1 MLDTKIDGPDQH
13 QRGFNSTT
21 ARGVLNGA
29 PPPGKASTTATKQ
42 PWIWGQ
48 IQLSLFLLTVSGAL
62 TIAITASLYLLAAL
76 NLPDISSM
84 ADYQPHASSL
94 IFDKDGESIGWAFT
108 ENRQLADLAEMP
120 KLLINAFVAAE
131 DARFFQHQGV
141 DAWSIVRAIVHNIRD
156 GGRGQGASTI
166 TQQVARSLLLSPEK
180 TYTRKI
186 KEAILAY
193 RIDKF
198 LSKNDILHIYLNQIY
213 LGEGAYGVV
222 AAAHTYFGK
231 PIKDI
236 SLAEMSILAGLPQAP
251 SRYSPFKHFEKAK
264 TRQAYVLN
272 RMAEDG
278 YITPTAARKAYVD
291 PLLWAAQAGPPV
303 AADYFVQQVK
313 NYVNDTYGK
322 DLLNEGGLKIY
333 TTLDLNLQKN
343 AANAIQQGIA
353 QWKIR
358 QPNGGQPP
366 QSALVCIEAG
376 SGRVLTLVG
385 GAEFKASQFN
395 RATQAKR
402 QPGSSFKPI
411 IYATALG
418 KGFTPNSI
426 IEDSPIEFKSGN
438 GIWKPK
444 NYNGRFEG
452 PTTLRNALIHSNNI
466 VTIKLLQSI
475 GTTPTIKLAHD
486 MGIASELTPNLS
498 LALGSSVV
506 SLIELTAAY
515 SVFADSGQYRAPS
528 LIEKIVARNGK
539 VLEQLSSKPRKVLD
553 ERVAYQITYL
563 LKGVIE
569 EGTGKKAKG
578 IPFSAGKTGT
588 TDQNIDAWFI
598 GYTPRLVTGVWVGYD
613 KLQTLGK
620 KETGG
625 QAAAPT
631 WLTFM
636 TGATDYKATNDFK
649 VPEGI
654 TFVPIASGAGE
665 REDKKP
671 DNALQE
677 PLTQE
682 NLSTWKN
689 STSPSPREKG
699 SVQTLEDSE
708 QAPETDVIEQQPQ

>member
-1 MLDTKIDGPDQH
+1 MLDTQIAPSPPQ
-13 QRGFNSTT
+13 
-21 ARGVLNGA
+21 NGQTNTKVS
-29 PPPGKASTTATKQ
+29 PPR
-42 PWIWGQ
+42 PWVWGQ
-48 IQLSLFLLTVSGAL
+48 IQLSLFLLAISGIL

-76 NLPDISSM
+76 NLPDVSSM
-84 ADYQPHASSL
+84 ADYQPHATTL
-94 IFDKDGESIGWAFT
+94 IFDKDGETIGWAFT
-108 ENRQLADLAEMP
+108 ENRHLAALDEMP
-120 KLLINAFVAAE
+120 KLLINAFVSAE

-141 DAWSIVRAIVHNIRD
+141 DAWSIIRAIVHNIKD

-213 LGEGAYGVV
+213 LGEGAYGVT
-222 AAAHTYFGK
+222 AAARTYFGK
-231 PIKDI
+231 PVKDLT
-236 SLAEMSILAGLPQAP
+236 LAEMSILAGLPQAP

-264 TRQAYVLN
+264 VRQAYVLN

-278 YITPTAARKAYVD
+278 FITPTAARKAYAS
-291 PLLWAAQAGPPV
+291 PLLWATQSGPPT
-303 AADYFVQQVK
+303 AAEYFTQQVK
-313 NYVNDTYGK
+313 NYVNDTYGS
-322 DLLNEGGLKIY
+322 DLLNKGGLKIH
-333 TTLDLNLQKN
+333 TTLDLNLQKD
-343 AANAIQQGIA
+343 AANAIQQGIS

-376 SGRVLTLVG
+376 SGRVLALVG

-395 RATQAKR
+395 RATQARR

-438 GIWKPK
+438 GIWRPK
-444 NYNGRFEG
+444 NYNGKFAG
-452 PTTLRNALIHSNNI
+452 PTTLRNALVHSNNI
-466 VTIKLLQSI
+466 VTIKLLQAI
-475 GTTPTIKLAHD
+475 GTTPTIKMAHD
-486 MGIASELTPNLS
+486 MGIASPLTPNLS

-506 SLIELTAAY
+506 SLMELTAAY
-515 SVFADSGQYRAPS
+515 SVFADSGQYRAPT
-528 LIEKIVARNGK
+528 LVEKIIDRNGK
-539 VLEQLSSKPRKVLD
+539 IIEQFTSKPVQALD
-553 ERVAYQITYL
+553 PRVAYQITYL

-598 GYTPRLVTGVWVGYD
+598 GYTPRLVTGVWMGYD
-613 KLQTLGK
+613 KLQPLGK

-636 TGATDYKATNDFK
+636 TGASDYLAANDFA

-654 TFVPIASGAGE
+654 TFIPIADENSSLE
-665 REDKKP
+665 YKET

-677 PLTQE
+677 AFTQE
-682 NLSTWKN
+682 NLSAWKERQQSKAN
-689 STSPSPREKG
+689 ETDPFP
-699 SVQTLEDSE
+699 EDSE
-708 QAPETDVIEQQPQ
+708 QSPDSNGEQQ

>member
-1 MLDTKIDGPDQH
+1 MLDIKIDAPEPYRQATDD
-13 QRGFNSTT
+13 
-21 ARGVLNGA
+21 A
-29 PPPGKASTTATKQ
+29 PPPDPPQVTSAKQ

-48 IQLSLFLLTVSGAL
+48 IQVSLFLLAISGLLSVSI
-62 TIAITASLYLLAAL
+62 IACLYLLAAL

-94 IFDKDGESIGWAFT
+94 IFDKDGETIGWAFS
-108 ENRQLADLAEMP
+108 ENRQLASLEELP
-120 KLLINAFVAAE
+120 KMLINAFVAAE

-222 AAAHTYFGK
+222 AAARTYFGK
-231 PIKDI
+231 PISEL

-264 TRQAYVLN
+264 NRQAYVLN

-278 YITPTAARKAYVD
+278 YVTETAARKAYAD
-291 PLLWAAQAGPPV
+291 PLLWATQAGPPV
-303 AADYFVQQVK
+303 AAEYFVQQVK
-313 NYVNDTYGK
+313 NAVSETYGRNA
-322 DLLNEGGLKIY
+322 LNEGGLQIH

-343 AANAIQQGIA
+343 AVNAIQQGIA
-353 QWKIR
+353 QWKVR
-358 QPNGGQPP
+358 QPQGGAPP
-366 QSALVCIEAG
+366 QSALVSIEVG
-376 SGRVLTLVG
+376 TGRVLALVG

-418 KGFTPNSI
+418 KGFTPNSV
-426 IEDSPIEFKSGN
+426 IEDSPVEFKTGN
-438 GIWKPK
+438 TIWRPK
-444 NYNGRFEG
+444 NYNGKFAG

-466 VTIKLLQSI
+466 VTIKLLQAV
-475 GTTPTIKLAHD
+475 GTTPTIKLAHEL
-486 MGIASELTPNLS
+486 GVTSTLTPNLS

-506 SLIELTAAY
+506 SLMELTTAY
-515 SVFADSGQYRAPS
+515 SVFANNGQYQAPN
-528 LIEKIVARNGK
+528 LIERIVDRNGK
-539 VLEQLSSKPRKVLD
+539 VLEQLTPAPRPALD
-553 ERVAYQITYL
+553 PRVAYQITYL

-578 IPFSAGKTGT
+578 IPYAAGKTGT

-598 GYTPRLVTGVWVGYD
+598 GYTPRLATGIWMGYD
-613 KLQTLGK
+613 KLQPLGK

-625 QAAAPT
+625 QATAPV
-631 WLTFM
+631 WHTFM
-636 TGATDYKATNDFK
+636 AAASDYLASNDFS
-649 VPEGI
+649 VPPGI
-654 TFVPIASGAGE
+654 TFVPIGHGDESLGESPKAGQAAGGAPLTE
-665 REDKKP
+665 ENLTTWR
-671 DNALQE
+671 DNAAIEQGI
-677 PLTQE
+677 QA
-682 NLSTWKN
+682 
-689 STSPSPREKG
+689 PS
-699 SVQTLEDSE
+699 QAQEDSE
-708 QAPETDVIEQQPQ
+708 QAPEPEPTRSEE

>member
-1 MLDTKIDGPDQH
+1 MLDTKIAPPDQP
-13 QRGFNSTT
+13 QLVPSEP
-21 ARGVLNGA
+21 
-29 PPPGKASTTATKQ
+29 PPPGKVNAKSSQQ
-42 PWIWGQ
+42 PWVWGQ
-48 IQLSLFLLTVSGAL
+48 IQLGLFLLTVSAVL

-94 IFDKDGESIGWAFT
+94 IFDKDGETVGWAFT
-108 ENRQLADLAEMP
+108 ENRQLADLIEMP

-131 DARFFQHQGV
+131 DARFYQHQGV

-231 PIKDI
+231 PVSDM

-264 TRQAYVLN
+264 NRQAYVLN

-278 YITPTAARKAYVD
+278 YITQTAARKAYAD
-291 PLLWAAQAGPPV
+291 PLLWATQAGPPV
-303 AADYFVQQVK
+303 AAEYFVQQVK
-313 NYVNDTYGK
+313 NYVSDTYGR
-322 DLLNEGGLKIY
+322 DLLNKGGLKIH
-333 TTLDLNLQKN
+333 TTLDLGLQKN
-343 AANAIQQGIA
+343 AANAIQQSIA

-358 QPNGGQPP
+358 QPQGGSPP
-366 QSALVCIEAG
+366 QSALVCIEVG
-376 SGRVLTLVG
+376 SGRVLTMVG
-385 GAEFKASQFN
+385 GTEFKASQFN

-402 QPGSSFKPI
+402 QPGSSFKPL

-426 IEDSPIEFKSGN
+426 IEDAPVEFKSGN
-438 GIWKPK
+438 GIWRPK
-444 NYNGRFEG
+444 NYSGKFAG
-452 PTTLRNALIHSNNI
+452 PTSLRNALIHSNNI
-466 VTIKLLQSI
+466 VTIKLLQAI
-475 GTTPTIKLAHD
+475 GTTPTIKLAHE
-486 MGIASELTPNLS
+486 MGINSTLTPNLS

-506 SLIELTAAY
+506 SLMELTAAY
-515 SVFADSGQYRAPS
+515 SVFADNGQYRAPS
-528 LIEKIVARNGK
+528 LIEKIVDRNGK
-539 VLEQLSSKPRKVLD
+539 VLEQFASIPRQVLD

-569 EGTGKKAKG
+569 EGTGKKARG
-578 IPFSAGKTGT
+578 IPYAAGKTGT

-598 GYTPRLVTGVWVGYD
+598 GYTPRLATGIWMGYD
-613 KLQTLGK
+613 KLQSLGK

-625 QAAAPT
+625 QATAPT
-631 WLTFM
+631 WLAFM
-636 TGATDYKATNDFK
+636 TAATDYQAKHDFT
-649 VPEGI
+649 VPPGI
-654 TFVPIASGAGE
+654 TFVPIDNEDDLLEDQTPTHVGPDPSTVEDPAGG
-665 REDKKP
+665 
-671 DNALQE
+671 
-677 PLTQE
+677 E
-682 NLSTWKN
+682 N
-689 STSPSPREKG
+689 SPSPNQEIKG
-699 SVQTLEDSE
+699 SSQPQEDSE
-708 QAPETDVIEQQPQ
+708 QTPEVE

>member
-1 MLDTKIDGPDQH
+1 M
-13 QRGFNSTT
+13 
-21 ARGVLNGA
+21 NGE
-29 PPPGKASTTATKQ
+29 PLPGKKNAKDVKQ
-42 PWIWGQ
+42 PWVWRQ
-48 IQLSLFLLTVSGAL
+48 IQLSIFLLSVSGAL
-62 TIAITASLYLLAAL
+62 TFAITASLYLLAAL
-76 NLPDISSM
+76 NLPDIISM
-84 ADYQPHASSL
+84 ADYQPHATSL
-94 IFDKDGESIGWAFT
+94 IFDKDGETVGWAFS
-108 ENRQLADLAEMP
+108 ENRQLADLADMP
-120 KLLINAFVAAE
+120 KLLTNAFVASE

-141 DAWSIVRAIVHNIRD
+141 DAWSIVRAIVHNIKD

-222 AAAHTYFGK
+222 AAANTYFGK
-231 PIKDI
+231 PVKDLT
-236 SLAEMSILAGLPQAP
+236 LAEMSILAGLPQAP

-278 YITPTAARKAYVD
+278 YITPTAARKAYAD
-291 PLLWAAQAGPPV
+291 PLLWATQAGPPV
-303 AADYFVQQVK
+303 VADYFVQQVK
-313 NYVNDTYGK
+313 NYVSDTYGR
-322 DLLNEGGLKIY
+322 DVLNEGGLQIH
-333 TTLDLNLQKN
+333 TTLDLELQRN
-343 AANAIQQGIA
+343 AANAIQQGVA

-358 QPNGGQPP
+358 QPGGDKAP
-366 QSALVCIEAG
+366 QSALVSIEVG
-376 SGRVLTLVG
+376 SGRVLALVG
-385 GAEFKASQFN
+385 GTEFKASQFN

-411 IYATALG
+411 IYATAFG

-426 IEDSPIEFKSGN
+426 IEDSPVEFKSGN
-438 GIWKPK
+438 GIWRPK
-444 NYNGRFEG
+444 NYNGKFEG
-452 PTTLRNALIHSNNI
+452 PTSLRNALIHSNNI
-466 VTIKLLQSI
+466 VTIKLLQAV

-486 MGIASELTPNLS
+486 MGIASTLTPNLS

-506 SLIELTAAY
+506 SLMELTAAY
-515 SVFADSGQYRAPS
+515 SVFADNGQFRAPT
-528 LIEKIVARNGK
+528 LIDKIVDRNGK
-539 VLEQLSSKPRKVLD
+539 ILEQHTSKPRQVLD

-578 IPFSAGKTGT
+578 IPYSAGKTGT
-588 TDQNIDAWFI
+588 TDQDIDAWFV
-598 GYTPRLVTGVWVGYD
+598 GYTPRLVTGVWMGYD
-613 KLQTLGK
+613 KLQSLGK

-636 TGATDYKATNDFK
+636 TGASKYQANQDFT

-654 TFVPIASGAGE
+654 AFVPTISKENSAEEGTNQNTAG
-665 REDKKP
+665 P
-671 DNALQE
+671 AN
-677 PLTQE
+677 PLHLE
-682 NLSTWKN
+682 NLSTGGN
-689 STSPSPREKG
+689 TPSPSPGENNTN
-699 SVQTLEDSE
+699 QFQDDSE
-708 QAPETDVIEQQPQ
+708 QTPESNAIDNHN

>member
-1 MLDTKIDGPDQH
+1 MFNAKINP
-13 QRGFNSTT
+13 
-21 ARGVLNGA
+21 A
-29 PPPGKASTTATKQ
+29 PPSETAPKAAAH
-42 PWIWGQ
+42 PWIWGH
-48 IQLSLFLLTVSGAL
+48 IQLSLFLLAISGFL
-62 TIAITASLYLLAAL
+62 TIGIIASLYLLAAL
-76 NLPDISSM
+76 NLPDVSSM
-84 ADYQPHASSL
+84 ADYQPHAASL
-94 IFDKDGESIGWAFT
+94 IFDKDGETIGWSFT
-108 ENRQLADLAEMP
+108 ENRQLADLDEIP

-141 DAWSIVRAIVHNIRD
+141 DAWSIVRAFVHNIKD
-156 GGRGQGASTI
+156 GGRQGASTI

-231 PIKDI
+231 PVRDLN
-236 SLAEMSILAGLPQAP
+236 LAEISILAGLPQAP
-251 SRYSPFKHFEKAK
+251 SRYSPFKHFERAK
-264 TRQAYVLN
+264 NRQVYVLN

-278 YITPTAARKAYVD
+278 YITPTAARKAYAD
-291 PLLWAAQAGPPV
+291 PLLWAAQAGPPAV
-303 AADYFVQQVK
+303 AEYFVQQVK
-313 NYVNDTYGK
+313 NYVSDTYGRG
-322 DLLNEGGLKIY
+322 LLNEGGLKIY
-333 TTLDLNLQKN
+333 TSLDLNLQKN
-343 AANAIQQGIA
+343 ATNAVQQGLD

-358 QPNGGQPP
+358 QPEAGGAP

-376 SGRVLTLVG
+376 SGKVLALVG

-395 RATQAKR
+395 RATQARR
-402 QPGSSFKPI
+402 QPGSAFKPI

-426 IEDSPIEFKSGN
+426 IDDSPVEFKSGT
-438 GIWKPK
+438 GIWRPK
-444 NYNGRFEG
+444 NYNGKFAG

-466 VTIKLLQSI
+466 VTIKLLQAI
-475 GTTPTIKLAHD
+475 GTTPTIKMAHD
-486 MGIASELTPNLS
+486 MGISSPLTPNLS

-506 SLIELTAAY
+506 SLMELTAAY
-515 SVFADSGQYRAPS
+515 AVFADSGQYRPPV
-528 LIEKIVARNGK
+528 LIEKIIDRNGK
-539 VLEQLSSKPRKVLD
+539 VLEQVNSKPSQVLD
-553 ERVAYQITYL
+553 PRVAYQVTYL

-598 GYTPRLVTGVWVGYD
+598 GYTPRLVTGVWMGYD
-613 KLQTLGK
+613 KLQSLGK

-625 QAAAPT
+625 QAASPA
-631 WLTFM
+631 WLAFM
-636 TGATDYKATNDFK
+636 SGASDYQASNDFP

-654 TFVPIASGAGE
+654 TFIPIANQEGTLEYQDPGDTLKEAFT
-665 REDKKP
+665 ED
-671 DNALQE
+671 
-677 PLTQE
+677 
-682 NLSTWKN
+682 NLSTWN
-689 STSPSPREKG
+689 QQQSASEPDSYP
-699 SVQTLEDSE
+699 EDSE
-708 QAPETDVIEQQPQ
+708 RAPDNETEGIDESL

>member
-1 MLDTKIDGPDQH
+1 MPDTQIDP
-13 QRGFNSTT
+13 S
-21 ARGVLNGA
+21 
-29 PPPGKASTTATKQ
+29 PPSSKTNTKATPPR

-48 IQLSLFLLTVSGAL
+48 IQLSLFLLTISGIL
-62 TIAITASLYLLAAL
+62 TVAIIASLYLLAAL
-76 NLPDISSM
+76 NLPDVSSM
-84 ADYQPHASSL
+84 ADYKPHATSL
-94 IFDKDGESIGWAFT
+94 ILDKDGETIGWAFT
-108 ENRQLADLAEMP
+108 ENRQLADLDEMP

-141 DAWSIVRAIVHNIRD
+141 DAWSITRALVHNIKD

-213 LGEGAYGVV
+213 LGEGAYGVI

-231 PIKDI
+231 SVKDLT
-236 SLAEMSILAGLPQAP
+236 LAEMSILAGLPQAP

-264 TRQAYVLN
+264 VRQAYVLN

-278 YITPTAARKAYVD
+278 FITPTAARKAYAT
-291 PLLWAAQAGPPV
+291 PLLWATQSGPP
-303 AADYFVQQVK
+303 ATAEYFTQQVK
-313 NYVNDTYGK
+313 NYINDTYGQE
-322 DLLNEGGLKIY
+322 LLNQGGLKIH
-333 TTLDLNLQKN
+333 TTIDLDLQKN
-343 AANAIQQGIA
+343 ATNAIQQGIA

-358 QPNGGQPP
+358 QPEGGKPP
-366 QSALVCIEAG
+366 QSAMICIEAETG
-376 SGRVLTLVG
+376 KVLALVG
-385 GAEFKASQFN
+385 GTEFKASQFN
-395 RATQAKR
+395 RATQARR

-426 IEDSPIEFKSGN
+426 IEDSPIEFKTGN
-438 GIWKPK
+438 SIWQPK
-444 NYNGRFEG
+444 NYNGKFAG
-452 PTTLRNALIHSNNI
+452 PTTLRNALVHSNNI
-466 VTIKLLQSI
+466 VTIKLLQAI
-475 GTTPTIKLAHD
+475 GTTPTIKMAHD
-486 MGIASELTPNLS
+486 MGISSPLTPNLS

-515 SVFADSGQYRAPS
+515 SVFAANGQYRAPT
-528 LIEKIVARNGK
+528 LIEKIIDRNGK
-539 VLEQLSSKPRKVLD
+539 VLEQFTSKPVQVLD
-553 ERVAYQITYL
+553 ARVAYQITYL

-598 GYTPRLVTGVWVGYD
+598 GYTPRLVTGVWMGYD
-613 KLQTLGK
+613 KLQPLGK

-631 WLTFM
+631 WLAFM
-636 TGATDYKATNDFK
+636 TGTSEYRAVNDFA

-654 TFVPIASGAGE
+654 TFIPIANESGSLE
-665 REDKKP
+665 YKKP
-671 DNALQE
+671 ENALQE
-677 PLTQE
+677 AFTQE
-682 NLSTWKN
+682 NLSIWKDRQ
-689 STSPSPREKG
+689 PSNPNKTD
-699 SVQTLEDSE
+699 QFPEDSE
-708 QAPETDVIEQQPQ
+708 QTPDSDGREQQ

>member
-1 MLDTKIDGPDQH
+1 MLDTKIAPPDQP
-13 QRGFNSTT
+13 QLVPSEP
-21 ARGVLNGA
+21 
-29 PPPGKASTTATKQ
+29 PPPGKVNAKSSQQ
-42 PWIWGQ
+42 PWVWGQ
-48 IQLSLFLLTVSGAL
+48 IQLGLFLLTVSAVL

-94 IFDKDGESIGWAFT
+94 IFDKDGETVGWAFT
-108 ENRQLADLAEMP
+108 ENRQLADLTEIP

-131 DARFFQHQGV
+131 DARFYQHQGV

-198 LSKNDILHIYLNQIY
+198 LSKDDILHIYLNQIY

-231 PIKDI
+231 PVSDM

-264 TRQAYVLN
+264 NRQAYVLN

-278 YITPTAARKAYVD
+278 YITQTAARKAYAD
-291 PLLWAAQAGPPV
+291 PLLWATQAGPPV
-303 AADYFVQQVK
+303 AAEYFVQQVK
-313 NYVNDTYGK
+313 NYVSDTYGR
-322 DLLNEGGLKIY
+322 DLLNKGGLKIH
-333 TTLDLNLQKN
+333 TTLDLGLQKN
-343 AANAIQQGIA
+343 AANAIQQSIA

-358 QPNGGQPP
+358 QPQGGSPP
-366 QSALVCIEAG
+366 QSALVCIEVG
-376 SGRVLTLVG
+376 SGRVLTMVG
-385 GAEFKASQFN
+385 GTEFKASQFN

-402 QPGSSFKPI
+402 QPGSSFKPL

-426 IEDSPIEFKSGN
+426 IEDAPVEFKSGN
-438 GIWKPK
+438 GIWRPK
-444 NYNGRFEG
+444 NYSGKFAG
-452 PTTLRNALIHSNNI
+452 PTSLRNALIHSNNI
-466 VTIKLLQSI
+466 VTIKLLQAI
-475 GTTPTIKLAHD
+475 GTTPTIKLAHE
-486 MGIASELTPNLS
+486 MGINSTLTPNLS

-506 SLIELTAAY
+506 SLMELTAAY
-515 SVFADSGQYRAPS
+515 SVFADNGQYRAPS
-528 LIEKIVARNGK
+528 LIEKIVDRNGK
-539 VLEQLSSKPRKVLD
+539 VLEQFASVPRQVLD

-569 EGTGKKAKG
+569 EGTGKKARG
-578 IPFSAGKTGT
+578 IPYAAGKTGT

-598 GYTPRLVTGVWVGYD
+598 GYTPRLATGIWMGYD
-613 KLQTLGK
+613 KLQSLGK

-625 QAAAPT
+625 QATAPT
-631 WLTFM
+631 WLAFM
-636 TGATDYKATNDFK
+636 TAATDYQAKHDFT
-649 VPEGI
+649 VPPGI
-654 TFVPIASGAGE
+654 TFVPIDNEDDLLEDQTPTHVGPESSTVEDPAGG
-665 REDKKP
+665 
-671 DNALQE
+671 
-677 PLTQE
+677 E
-682 NLSTWKN
+682 N
-689 STSPSPREKG
+689 SPSPNQEIKG
-699 SVQTLEDSE
+699 SSQPQEDSE
-708 QAPETDVIEQQPQ
+708 QTPEVEVY

>member
-1 MLDTKIDGPDQH
+1 MLDTKIDGPVQP
-13 QRGFNSTT
+13 QWGQ
-21 ARGVLNGA
+21 GEA
-29 PPPGKASTTATKQ
+29 PLPDPANNKVEKQ
-42 PWIWGQ
+42 PWVWGQ
-48 IQLSLFLLTVSGAL
+48 IQFSLFLLTVSGAL

-94 IFDKDGESIGWAFT
+94 ILDKDGDTIGWAFT

-120 KLLINAFVAAE
+120 KLLVSAFVAAE

-213 LGEGAYGVV
+213 LGEGAYGVI

-231 PIKDI
+231 PVKDLTI
-236 SLAEMSILAGLPQAP
+236 AEMSILAGLPQAP

-278 YITPTAARKAYVD
+278 YITPTAARKAYVE

-303 AADYFVQQVK
+303 AAEYFVQQVK
-313 NYVNDTYGK
+313 NYVSDTYGR

-333 TTLDLNLQKN
+333 TTLDLGLQKN
-343 AANAIQQGIA
+343 AVNAVQQGLA

-358 QPNGGQPP
+358 QPTGGAPP
-366 QSALVCIEAG
+366 QSALVCIEVG

-395 RATQAKR
+395 RATQARR

-426 IEDSPIEFKSGN
+426 IEDSPVEFKSGN
-438 GIWKPK
+438 SIWRPK
-444 NYNGRFEG
+444 NYSGKFEG

-466 VTIKLLQSI
+466 VTIKLLQAV
-475 GTTPTIKLAHD
+475 GTTPTIKLAHE
-486 MGIASELTPNLS
+486 MGIASPLTPNLS

-506 SLIELTAAY
+506 SLMELTAAY
-515 SVFADSGQYRAPS
+515 GVFADSGQYRAPN
-528 LIEKIVARNGK
+528 LIDKIVDRNGK
-539 VLEQLSSKPRKVLD
+539 VLEQLTSKPRQVLD

-578 IPFSAGKTGT
+578 IPYSAGKTGT

-598 GYTPRLVTGVWVGYD
+598 GYTPRLVTGIWVGYD
-613 KLQTLGK
+613 KLQPLGK

-636 TGATDYKATNDFK
+636 NGASDYQASQDFR
-649 VPEGI
+649 VPAGI
-654 TFVPIASGAGE
+654 SFVPVGNKTGEMEDLNTNKAAS
-665 REDKKP
+665 
-671 DNALQE
+671 E
-677 PLTQE
+677 PVTLE
-682 NLSTWKN
+682 NLSTGKSRPFPGTRDKDSN
-689 STSPSPREKG
+689 Q
-699 SVQTLEDSE
+699 VMEDSE
-708 QAPETDVIEQQPQ
+708 QTPDPDLIEQQ